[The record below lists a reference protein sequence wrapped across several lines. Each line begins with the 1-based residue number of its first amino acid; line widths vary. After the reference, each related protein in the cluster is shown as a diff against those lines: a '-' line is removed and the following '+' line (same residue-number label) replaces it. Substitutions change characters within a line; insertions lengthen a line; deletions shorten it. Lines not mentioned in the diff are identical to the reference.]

1 MPKKKVIKAKKAK
14 AGKGK
19 KDGKQ
24 ESKVDR
30 ETDLEKARSNAALWE
45 LRLQVTEQSLMQ
57 YRESCRTLA
66 RANEE
71 LTTDLY
77 RVEKDSVD
85 TTWFFNKQDASRE
98 EKIRSLQET
107 LKNQTAQ
114 ARDQEKQLISEYTQQ
129 LNEMKALF
137 KQRSQDFNMIEEG
150 MRRMKEFEIQ
160 KAQME
165 QEVADTREN
174 MEKAEKKHR
183 EDLNQVEYEFFK
195 EKARLEEEAERTIAL
210 VVQRAHSEAI
220 VQLDDASRSVFREN
234 VRLNEALKLH
244 IKETEELQKQT
255 RSLTKQNNALVLDKN
270 TYEGIMKKNAAQIS
284 VQQEE
289 ISTLQS
295 KVSSLE
301 EVLKRKE
308 LQLKQ
313 EEEKQK
319 QMSVSAEAGQVEL
332 DKLQK
337 VLVMR
342 DKELVHI
349 KKLAAIIVEQR
360 TELERFFH
368 EALAEVKQ
376 EVMVS
381 RSKYK
386 KDALQA
392 YRWTL
397 KEADGGKIKFPPIR
411 NFHKIPHST
420 NSVYS
425 DMEAAAKWT
434 HRPGSKVEISDLTW
448 EQKEHVLRH
457 LFAKMNGQA
466 ERKTSQHLAL
476 AAPPVKKK
484 LRDSDA
490 AGIKAPGPATF
501 ITQASESALPS
512 NPSSLPHIHTA

>member
-24 ESKVDR
+24 DSKVDR
-30 ETDLEKARSNAALWE
+30 ESDLEKARSNAALWE
-45 LRLQVTEQSLMQ
+45 VRLQVTEQSLAQ
-57 YRESCRTLA
+57 YRESCRKLA
-66 RANEE
+66 RVNEQ
-71 LTTDLY
+71 LTNDLY

-85 TTWFFNKQDASRE
+85 TTWFFNKQDASKE

-114 ARDQEKQLISEYTQQ
+114 ARDREKQLISEYTQQ
-129 LNEMKALF
+129 LNEMKELF
-137 KQRSQDFNMIEEG
+137 KKRSKDFNMIEEG
-150 MRRMKEFEIQ
+150 MRRIQAFEIQ

-165 QEVADTREN
+165 QEVADIRES
-174 MEKAEKKHR
+174 MEKADKRHK
-183 EDLNQVEYEFFK
+183 EDRNKMEYDFFK
-195 EKARLEEEAERTIAL
+195 EKARLEEEAEKTIAL
-210 VVQRAHSEAI
+210 VVQRAHSEAV

-244 IKETEELQKQT
+244 MRETEELQKQT
-255 RSLTKQNNALVLDKN
+255 RSLTKQNNTLFLDKK
-270 TYEGIMKKNAAQIS
+270 TYEGIMKKNADQIS

-289 ISTLQS
+289 VSRLQF
-295 KVSSLE
+295 KVESLE
-301 EVLKRKE
+301 EALKQME
-308 LQLKQ
+308 FQLKQ

-319 QMSVSAEAGQVEL
+319 QMLVSAEAGQVEL

-337 VLVMR
+337 VLSMR
-342 DKELVHI
+342 DKELAHL
-349 KKLAAIIVEQR
+349 KSLAAVIVEQR

-381 RSKYK
+381 KSKYK
-386 KDALQA
+386 KEALQT

-397 KEADGGKIKFPPIR
+397 KEANGGKIKFPPIR

-434 HRPGSKVEISDLTW
+434 HQAGSKVEISDLTW

-466 ERKTSQHLAL
+466 ERKKCQNLAL
-476 AAPPVKKK
+476 SAPPEKNH
-484 LRDSDA
+484 LGDSDA
-490 AGIKAPGPATF
+490 AGMKEENSTF
-501 ITQASESALPS
+501 LTQAPESALPS
-512 NPSSLPHIHTA
+512 NPSSLPHVHPA